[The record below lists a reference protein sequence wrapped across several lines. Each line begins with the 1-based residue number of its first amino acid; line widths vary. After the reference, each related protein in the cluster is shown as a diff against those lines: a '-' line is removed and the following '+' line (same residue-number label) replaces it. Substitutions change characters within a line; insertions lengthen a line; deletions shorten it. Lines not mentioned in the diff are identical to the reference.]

1 MLKKRLKKNNFTN
14 IFYIHKKIS
23 KLIEE
28 SIGYDV
34 LEKVITHL
42 LLQGKPFILETPND
56 DAGYARK
63 IEWVLSKMRG

>member
-1 MLKKRLKKNNFTN
+1 MWSKY

-34 LEKVITHL
+34 LEKVITRL